1 MNDVWFDPFEMTFMA
16 RTVNP
21 HGFGKATIGWVSIG
35 PVYYWQF
42 HAFQQLVKYKE
53 KDTYFECKSDL
64 LASRPFGLTESDF
77 ATEIYHAEATAYALW
92 HGKWLASSLRADAL
106 VQIFSREQSD
116 QVFPADVYF
125 WDTLPGAGEQD
136 RVAFN
141 LMNGSDV
148 RRYSL
153 DEWGRSNKL
162 GLLTSISDEGG
173 IISTEIIPRDAG
185 EYIELLNC
193 SRNVMGSQV
202 GG

>member
-1 MNDVWFDPFEMTFMA
+1 
-16 RTVNP
+16 
-21 HGFGKATIGWVSIG
+21 
-35 PVYYWQF
+35 
-42 HAFQQLVKYKE
+42 
-53 KDTYFECKSDL
+53 
-64 LASRPFGLTESDF
+64 
-77 ATEIYHAEATAYALW
+77 
-92 HGKWLASSLRADAL
+92 
-106 VQIFSREQSD
+106 
-116 QVFPADVYF
+116 
-125 WDTLPGAGEQD
+125 
-136 RVAFN
+136 
-141 LMNGSDV
+141 MNGSDV